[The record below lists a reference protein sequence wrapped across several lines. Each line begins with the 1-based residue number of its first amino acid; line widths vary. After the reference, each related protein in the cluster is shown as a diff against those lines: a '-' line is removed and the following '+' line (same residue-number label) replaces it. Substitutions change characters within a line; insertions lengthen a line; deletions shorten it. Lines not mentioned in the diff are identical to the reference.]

1 MKYKVTLWVSGKTFT
16 ESVEARNPQEA
27 KITMQTH
34 NPFAKIISVN
44 ASFL

>member
-27 KITMQTH
+27 KVTAQSR
-34 NPFAKIISVN
+34 NPFSKVISIN